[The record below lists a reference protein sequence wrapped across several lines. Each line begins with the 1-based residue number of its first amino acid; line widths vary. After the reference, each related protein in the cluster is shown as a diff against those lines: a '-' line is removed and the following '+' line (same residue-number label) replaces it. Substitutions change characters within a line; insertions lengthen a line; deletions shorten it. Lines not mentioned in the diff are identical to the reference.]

1 MLVKDNPVSQKL
13 TLFQLD
19 KLGYAA
25 AAFSNGQE
33 AIEEMQKNWDSY
45 SLIMLDCQM
54 PMMDGYAAT
63 KVLCTL
69 ETTPLK

>member
-1 MLVKDNPVSQKL
+1 MLVKDNPISQKL

-45 SLIMLDCQM
+45 SLIMLDC
-54 PMMDGYAAT
+54 P
-63 KVLCTL
+63 VV
-69 ETTPLK
+69 